1 MCVCVVYC
9 VLVCVCA
16 DKRREN
22 CIAKRSCLRAE
33 SALKIIVSF
42 LAFELKFF
50 GDTKPL
56 FCLFIHAAFVYFYR
70 A

>member
-1 MCVCVVYC
+1 MCVCC
-9 VLVCVCA
+9 LLRPCVCVWA

-22 CIAKRSCLRAE
+22 CIAKRSCLCAE